1 MAARGRLT
9 PVVLRVGLTGGLA
22 SGKSTVAAR
31 LAGLGIP
38 VLDADRVVH
47 DLYRPGG
54 EGARAVA
61 EEFGPAVLAADGS
74 VDRAR
79 LAARAFPDP
88 SAVARLNARV
98 HPLVVAAQA
107 RWFEEL
113 ARRGEPLGVVEATLL
128 VESGGRG
135 RYDVL
140 VAVSAPEEVRLDR
153 ALARSPGAT
162 RDELRARLRAQLPE
176 SERNAACDV
185 VIRNEGSREELLAE
199 ADRLAERLRDRAAAA
214 RR

>member
-1 MAARGRLT
+1 M
-9 PVVLRVGLTGGLA
+9 VLRVGLTGGLA

-162 RDELRARLRAQLPE
+162 REELRARLRAQLPE

>member
-1 MAARGRLT
+1 M
-9 PVVLRVGLTGGLA
+9 VLRVGLTGGLA

-61 EEFGPAVLAADGS
+61 EEFGPAVLGADGS

-79 LAARAFPDP
+79 LAARAFSDP

-98 HPLVVAAQA
+98 HPLVIAAQA
-107 RWFEEL
+107 RWFDEL

-140 VAVSAPEEVRLDR
+140 VAVSAPEEVRLAR

-162 RDELRARLRAQLPE
+162 REELRARLRAQLPE

-199 ADRLAERLRDRAAAA
+199 ADRLAARLRERATPP
-214 RR
+214 R

>member
-1 MAARGRLT
+1 M
-9 PVVLRVGLTGGLA
+9 VLRVGLTGGLA

>member
-1 MAARGRLT
+1 M
-9 PVVLRVGLTGGLA
+9 VLRVGLTGGLA

-113 ARRGEPLGVVEATLL
+113 ARRGEP
-128 VESGGRG
+128 
-135 RYDVL
+135 
-140 VAVSAPEEVRLDR
+140 
-153 ALARSPGAT
+153 
-162 RDELRARLRAQLPE
+162 
-176 SERNAACDV
+176 
-185 VIRNEGSREELLAE
+185 
-199 ADRLAERLRDRAAAA
+199 
-214 RR
+214 